1 MKRKVKKAWQVLWNR
16 NEKYHSRIKK
26 FINWVDHA
34 FNSIEITN
42 HVNIELNKNY
52 KLYFIRNLM
61 KSELNLTLKIVKP
74 RPNNVNFYFLKTR
87 RQLFAVKFSQFISGD
102 TLVINI
108 DESSINRNILKK
120 FIFM

>member
-1 MKRKVKKAWQVLWNR
+1 MKNIIQKLK
-16 NEKYHSRIKK
+16 I

-42 HVNIELNKNY
+42 YVNFELNRNY
-52 KLYFIRNLM
+52 MPYFIRNLM
-61 KSELNLTLKIVKP
+61 KSEINLTLKIVKP
-74 RPNNVNFYFLKTR
+74 RPNNVNFDFLKTR

-108 DESSINRNILKK
+108 DETSINRNI
-120 FIFM
+120 